1 MTYLIKFC
9 IKPLKMKHNSPS
21 WALNIFVTWD
31 KNREACLQMFSDE
44 ALGRIGSSD
53 VSQGYLLYLEKV
65 KDVFIEPF
73 RLNDKVTSVQLKAL
87 HEFPQST
94 SSSGPITVLQEPR
107 FDIYVSNYLQSLEY
121 TLDRTC
127 FAIDSSKIWLKYY
140 KVITALA
147 SCPWRHQSSCI
158 ALRKDL
164 LQCICKRIV
173 LDNPTIFTD
182 LFQDRVSAEVGQPL
196 SGVELYNAYNKV
208 LGIAVNCEQTHA
220 SSLYSL
226 ADIFRV
232 LLHREDKTPRQ
243 SSRIQGNHPLG
254 VYQAFIALF
263 DETSSFCATNDISD
277 RITGRFLYTLY
288 ESALYYLGRFLPAI
302 YLDIAIRI
310 SGHIVSPSIIQELF
324 QRSAAEIIFERP
336 IQIKKPF
343 EDAADLA
350 CNILQ
355 RGVAM
360 HPKVTLLYVSLMELL
375 RHRSLE
381 QHGSAV
387 IAQLYDELLQK
398 DVDACCD
405 ITQEAFVAT
414 KYILRYTLETAGI
427 TAMISQVRF
436 ILEHR
441 AVSNIE
447 LWEAVLYI
455 ICSYFGDAQAFLT
468 LTSHYDV
475 LGMPLIN
482 CILKD
487 LYRSVSLLQ
496 CLWHITHA
504 FLKKELQLD
513 CYFRS
518 LCNEHNVF
526 SFCYHALNSSDIC
539 DAKGSVDALLTSLLT
554 RLSEGRHDSPESKSS
569 VELACS
575 YSVIILLL
583 LLRIHLEKYIF
594 SSVMDDLSDY
604 HEQAQLLKSV
614 FAPLAYWSGSQQT
627 KYADLS
633 SLCHPSPLLHC
644 ISMLSQDF
652 AFSVWDVHNAIDR
665 LFLFLRASQNGL
677 SMVGLPATEDPTPA
691 SLFADSSMATRL
703 SGCSH
708 LCILTRESVMSF
720 IDSRCLDPTS
730 TYFCFAALSLCGAAA
745 SDAAFRIAAGPQEG
759 VAGALDFTPVIALTA
774 ESLSE
779 RPANFILSGINPV
792 LAEAALFQQRYLPLS
807 SPFTAPEVFGMG
819 IRSINDVAVR
829 PETPPPGVPAR
840 LLCGGISNLQAYD
853 RLVNKDATELQQED
867 HDASPKQNTRTVLI
881 HGQISLPET
890 VEKRVAAVGKAALP
904 FTTPLGVAAFIE
916 KVYGENPTH
925 RVRIDTWKVP
935 LPDIRSVFDRV
946 RRYDP
951 AGAVREAPPHLLQ
964 PVAQLPTS
972 EQAEAV
978 LALGPAE

>member
-1 MTYLIKFC
+1 MAYLIKCC
-9 IKPLKMKHNSPS
+9 IKALKMKHNSPS
-21 WALNIFVTWD
+21 WALSIFVTWD
-31 KNREACLQMFSDE
+31 KNREACLQAFSDE
-44 ALGRIGSSD
+44 ALSRIGSSD

-87 HEFPQST
+87 QEFPQSA

-127 FAIDSSKIWLKYY
+127 FSIDSSKIWLKYY

-147 SCPWRHQSSCI
+147 GCPWRHQSSCI

-173 LDNPTIFTD
+173 LDNPTLFTD
-182 LFQDRVSAEVGQPL
+182 LFQDRVSAELGQPL

-208 LGIAVNCEQTHA
+208 LSMAVNCEQVHA

-226 ADIFRV
+226 TDMFRV
-232 LLHREDKTPRQ
+232 LLHREDKAPR
-243 SSRIQGNHPLG
+243 SSRVQGNHPLG

-263 DETSSFCATNDISD
+263 DETTSFCATNDISD

-310 SGHIVSPSIIQELF
+310 SGQIVSPSIIQELF

-336 IQIKKPF
+336 VQIKKPF

-381 QHGSAV
+381 HYGSAV

-414 KYILRYTLETAGI
+414 KYILRYTLETSGI
-427 TAMISQVRF
+427 TAMISQVQF
-436 ILEHR
+436 ILER
-441 AVSNIE
+441 QIVFNTE
-447 LWEAVLYI
+447 LWDAVLYI
-455 ICSYFGDAQAFLT
+455 ICSYLGDAQAFLA
-468 LTSHYDV
+468 LTSHYDI
-475 LGMPLIN
+475 LGMPLID

-487 LYRSVSLLQ
+487 VYRSVSLLQ
-496 CLWHITHA
+496 FLWHTAHA

-526 SFCYHALNSSDIC
+526 SFCYHALSSSDLC
-539 DAKGSVDALLTSLLT
+539 DAKGSVDALLTSLVT
-554 RLSEGRHDSPESKSS
+554 RLSEGGHDSPERKSS
-569 VELACS
+569 VELAYS
-575 YSVIILLL
+575 YSVITLFL
-583 LLRIHLEKYIF
+583 LLRIHLEKHIF
-594 SSVMDDLSDY
+594 SSVMDDLSNY
-604 HEQAQLLKSV
+604 NEQAQLLEGV
-614 FAPLAYWSGSQQT
+614 FAPLAYWSGGQRT
-627 KYADLS
+627 KYTDLS
-633 SLCHPSPLLHC
+633 SFCHPSPLLHC
-644 ISMLSQDF
+644 TSILSQDF
-652 AFSVWDVHNAIDR
+652 AFSSWDVHNAIDR
-665 LFLFLRASQNGL
+665 LLLFLRASQDGF
-677 SMVGLPATEDPTPA
+677 SIVGLPATEPPTPG
-691 SLFADSSMATRL
+691 SLFSDSSMATRL
-703 SGCSH
+703 SGCSR
-708 LCILTRESVMSF
+708 LCILTRESATSF
-720 IDSRCLDPTS
+720 VDARCLDPAS
-730 TYFCFAALSLCGAAA
+730 TYFCFAALSLSGATA
-745 SDAAFRIAAGPQEG
+745 SDTAFRMAAGPQEG
-759 VAGALDFTPVIALTA
+759 VVGALDFTPIIALTA

-779 RPANFILSGINPV
+779 RPANFILSGVNPV
-792 LAEAALFQQRYLPLS
+792 LADAALFQQRYLPLS
-807 SPFTAPEVFGMG
+807 SPFTTPEVFGMS
-819 IRSINDVAVR
+819 IRSINDIAVR
-829 PETPPPGVPAR
+829 PEAPPPGVPAR
-840 LLCGGISNLQAYD
+840 LLCGGIANLQAYD
-853 RLVNKDATELQQED
+853 RLVNKDTAELQQED

-890 VEKRVAAVGKAALP
+890 VEKRVAAVSKAALP

-916 KVYGENPTH
+916 KVYGESPTH

-935 LPDIRSVFDRV
+935 LPDIRSVFDKV
-946 RRYDP
+946 KRYDP

-972 EQAEAV
+972 EQAEAA
-978 LALGPAE
+978 LALGPTE